1 MHAHKSEQ
9 MKINLFGS
17 HLPID
22 EVTKGSLHLVFEKKN
37 SFGCCK
43 LIWVGSK
50 YLDMKFMVLIKTC
63 SFQNLDAMYSLHIF
77 Y

>member
-37 SFGCCK
+37 LVWMLQTDLGWIQIS
-43 LIWVGSK
+43 
-50 YLDMKFMVLIKTC
+50 
-63 SFQNLDAMYSLHIF
+63 
-77 Y
+77 